1 MTVPGAIP
9 DPVPEPL
16 AGAAPDLPAGRAPET
31 GQVSTPGPVPVHVS
45 RAYGHC
51 EHVVRTRARNFA
63 YGIRLLPPPKRRAL
77 STVYALAR
85 RIDDVGD
92 EAGPVA
98 ERLERLEQERRRLR
112 ALKTPPLDF
121 LGPDSLVPGSM
132 AGGRMSADVA
142 ADPVMVALGDAAA
155 RFPLPLGA
163 FEELIDGCAAD
174 VAGARYRCHDDLVG
188 YCRQVAGSI
197 GRLSLGVFGLADGA
211 LASGGGERT
220 LRRAAARADALGVAL
235 QLTNI
240 LRDLREDRCADR
252 IYLPADDLRR
262 FGCTLGLSPRGD
274 FTDPPERLAGLIRF
288 EAALALGW
296 YAEGM
301 RLIPLLDRRSAA
313 CTAAMADI
321 YRRLLGRIAAD
332 PARVLAGRLS
342 LAPWVKAMVAA
353 RALTGGA
360 QGEPQGKSRGD
371 ARGDAR
377 GDSHGDAHGESR

>member
-16 AGAAPDLPAGRAPET
+16 AGAASDLPAGRVPGT
-31 GQVSTPGPVPVHVS
+31 GPGPMPVS

-112 ALKTPPLDF
+112 ALTALPESP
-121 LGPDSLVPGSM
+121 GPGLTAIGPVP
-132 AGGRMSADVA
+132 ADVT

-155 RFPLPLGA
+155 RFPLPLEA

-197 GRLSLGVFGLADGA
+197 GRLSLGVFGLAGGA
-211 LASGGGERT
+211 LASDGARV
-220 LRRAAARADALGVAL
+220 LRRAAGRADALGVAL

-262 FGCTLGLSPRGD
+262 FGCTLGLDARGS

-288 EAALALGW
+288 EAARALGW

-313 CTAAMADI
+313 CTAAMAGI

-353 RALTGGA
+353 RALTGAAQGPPP
-360 QGEPQGKSRGD
+360 QGEPR
-371 ARGDAR
+371 
-377 GDSHGDAHGESR
+377 